1 MDTWLIILITLVVVG
16 SGIYYMSLLSDKSGR
31 RLWKKKM
38 VLTCLLL
45 FLAGAGLFACF
56 SGLLD
61 QKEFRDTVWYL
72 ALFMMGAGGLLLLRL
87 VLMRKKTDE
96 EEEAPKEREER
107 ELILPKR
114 PATRKD
120 LLFLLLLT
128 IVYGILVFWRLGSSK
143 VPITFQELE
152 AKGQEDELVLD
163 LGEEMEVA
171 QISIYLGHMTDRVVS
186 VSWYDEEQG
195 KWIPLEEEITME
207 SIYNWNVVPVHQKL
221 RYLGVVSRNGSA
233 IYHEIIIEDEE
244 GKRLLPQNRDVYPN
258 LFDEQEL
265 YPEELTYYYCT
276 MFDEVHYAGSAYE
289 FLKGMPMHEQTH
301 PPMGKYLIALGEI
314 LFGVT
319 PLGWRFVCALLGV
332 LLVPVFYWFLQLLTE
347 NAQVSLVGSALFC
360 MDFMH
365 LTLSR
370 IATLDSLVAFFILLM
385 AALFL
390 KLLKMAAEEISCGRK
405 GPSAKV
411 LCLMLL
417 DGAAVGM
424 AVSTKWTGFYAML
437 GMALCFLG
445 AVGVWC
451 CRAKRKGTSCRYSI
465 LLLAEGIGVYSVIP
479 FVIYLLSFVPVMKA
493 LGEKNLF
500 QVMWKVSVFMLDFHS
515 GITFEHPYAC
525 AWYTWVLDR
534 IPLVDAAAICAD
546 GKVSLVATF
555 GNPIIWWG
563 GLGAFFYLLVRTIR
577 KRDRVGGALCFCYL
591 TMLAPWLFVTRTVF
605 IYQYYVSSIFL
616 CGIAAYVLCLLS
628 VKWKRLLPLSLDIT
642 FFVFIIF
649 FPILSGWPVSV
660 YHVGVYLQWLRTW
673 KFV

>member
-1 MDTWLIILITLVVVG
+1 M
-16 SGIYYMSLLSDKSGR
+16 
-31 RLWKKKM
+31 
-38 VLTCLLL
+38 
-45 FLAGAGLFACF
+45 
-56 SGLLD
+56 
-61 QKEFRDTVWYL
+61 
-72 ALFMMGAGGLLLLRL
+72 
-87 VLMRKKTDE
+87 
-96 EEEAPKEREER
+96 
-107 ELILPKR
+107 
-114 PATRKD
+114 
-120 LLFLLLLT
+120 
-128 IVYGILVFWRLGSSK
+128 
-143 VPITFQELE
+143 PITFQELE

-163 LGEEMEVA
+163 LGEETEVA

-233 IYHEIIIEDEE
+233 VYHEIIIEDEE

-332 LLVPVFYWFLQLLTE
+332 LLVPVFTGFAAAYRKRPGFPGGIGTLLYGLYASDPVE
-347 NAQVSLVGSALFC
+347 DRNPGQSGCLFYPAYGSA
-360 MDFMH
+360 
-365 LTLSR
+365 
-370 IATLDSLVAFFILLM
+370 FFE
-385 AALFL
+385 
-390 KLLKMAAEEISCGRK
+390 AAEDGGRGDLLWPERPVCK
-405 GPSAKV
+405 GVMPDAVRWSGSRNGSVHKVDRV
-411 LCLMLL
+411 LCYAGHGALL
-417 DGAAVGM
+417 
-424 AVSTKWTGFYAML
+424 
-437 GMALCFLG
+437 LG

-563 GLGAFFYLLVRTIR
+563 GLGAFFTYWSE
-577 KRDRVGGALCFCYL
+577 
-591 TMLAPWLFVTRTVF
+591 P
-605 IYQYYVSSIFL
+605 
-616 CGIAAYVLCLLS
+616 
-628 VKWKRLLPLSLDIT
+628 
-642 FFVFIIF
+642 
-649 FPILSGWPVSV
+649 
-660 YHVGVYLQWLRTW
+660 
-673 KFV
+673 